1 MFLTEQDLKQIE
13 QTLYTPKESE
23 LKLRQIVRVNT
34 SFQPFAQS
42 IGYRW
47 YSRDGAA
54 NIMAMGAHAKD
65 IPFVDENGG
74 ESVRKVY
81 KIVSGVRY
89 TQEEL
94 MAVQAARTLGNGPNI
109 NLELL
114 RVETAR
120 KKVAD
125 VENIL
130 GFVGDTTHNIKGL
143 LNHAGIVAE
152 DVAQGA
158 TGSTAAE
165 KRLWSNKT
173 PKEKLADIVTAK
185 KSVRQGG
192 LFNPDVLVL
201 PPAQF
206 DMLDLPYSDSTT
218 MTLRQ
223 WIQSQGL
230 GITRILDARE
240 LEKDYNGFSTVD
252 CFLMMDSSPEVA
264 ELAVTQ
270 DIQILPPV
278 YDILRGS
285 EQAVYES
292 TAGIII
298 RYPKAIYVGKGI

>member
-1 MFLTEQDLKQIE
+1 MLTEEDLKQIE
-13 QTLYTPKESE
+13 QTLYQPKEHE

-34 SFQPFAQS
+34 DFQPFATS

-54 NIMAMGAHAKD
+54 KILAMGAYAKD

-74 ESVRKVY
+74 EAVRKVY
-81 KIVSGVRY
+81 KIVTGVRY

-94 MAVQAARTLGNGPNI
+94 MAVQAARTLGSGPNV

-114 RVETAR
+114 RVESAR
-120 KKVAD
+120 RYVAEM
-125 VENIL
+125 ENIL
-130 GFVGDTTHNIKGL
+130 GFIGDTTHNIKGL
-143 LNHAGIVAE
+143 LNHADIVAE

-173 PKEKLADIVTAK
+173 PKEKLTDIVTAK

-201 PPAQF
+201 PPAQY
-206 DMLDLPYSDSTT
+206 DMLDLPYSDTTT

-223 WIQSQGL
+223 WLTSQGI
-230 GITRILDARE
+230 GINRILEAKE
-240 LEKDYNGFSTVD
+240 LEKSYNSFNTVD

-292 TAGIII
+292 TAGVIV